1 VSGGNALSG
10 SAESTGRDGAR
21 RLRGVAE
28 EVEDVR
34 CISGEVGGSGS
45 GAARFKDARSTVSRN
60 SIAAS
65 YD

>member
-1 VSGGNALSG
+1 MSEGNAFSG
-10 SAESTGRDGAR
+10 SAVSTGRDGAR
-21 RLRGVAE
+21 RLREGVD

-34 CISGEVGGSGS
+34 CIPGEVGGSGR